1 MKRLKNIEGKNEEQL
16 ETIKDQHLKLVKRLK
31 DDKPILKN
39 LGYQIDKRDE
49 QQLKYFDDFIKLE
62 TSTDYT
68 KLYYQSGNKNKDAFN
83 FNDFGTMVDFYQRL
97 RTGRITFREAKSKL
111 IRFSGLLDML
121 KSIDACKKK
130 LKKKIL
136 KS

>member
-83 FNDFGTMVDFYQRL
+83 FNDFRTMVDFYQRL

-111 IRFSGLLDML
+111 IRLSGLLDML

-130 LKKKIL
+130 L
-136 KS
+136 